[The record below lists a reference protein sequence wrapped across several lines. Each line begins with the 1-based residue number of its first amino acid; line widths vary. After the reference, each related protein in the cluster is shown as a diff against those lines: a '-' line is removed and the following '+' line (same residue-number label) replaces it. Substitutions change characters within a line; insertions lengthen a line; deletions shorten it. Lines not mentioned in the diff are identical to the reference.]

1 MPITAE
7 YDREA
12 DALYVRLREG
22 DRLRAVEIDDRTYV
36 DVDAEGRA
44 LGVEVLY
51 PAMGLDLTA
60 AVARF
65 SLQRQLPEI
74 IAAVAASGA
83 PVPTQTMTTGQH
95 LASTTTI
102 MVAVEG
108 TLYAGGPALVTGT
121 SQADRLVQ
129 VPAGCDAG

>member
-22 DRLRAVEIDDRTYV
+22 ERLRAVEIDDTTYI
-36 DVDAEGRA
+36 DVDADGRA
-44 LGVEVLY
+44 LGIEVLY
-51 PAMGLDLTA
+51 PSMGLNLTE

-65 SLQRQLPEI
+65 SLQHQLPGI
-74 IAAVAASGA
+74 LAAVAASGA
-83 PVPTQTMTTGQH
+83 PVPAQTMTTGQH
-95 LASTTTI
+95 LASTATI

-108 TLYAGGPALVTGT
+108 TLYAGGPVLATST
-121 SQADRLVQ
+121 SQADRLLQ
-129 VPAGCDAG
+129 VPAG